1 MEEFDVV
8 LHPRHYNTHASGVEC
23 IDIVEWC
30 TFNPGN
36 AIKYL
41 WRMSDK
47 GKALEDTRKAL
58 WYVEREI
65 NRRTHWW
72 KFLQKIRRLLGEKR
86 TVPRSVVEQFYTWTE
101 AEPAGWRK
109 DAIMS
114 LWHGEDNS
122 LLMAQGTLK
131 RAIADGR
138 VD

>member
-1 MEEFDVV
+1 MVD
-8 LHPRHYNTHASGVEC
+8 HPRHYNTHKSGVEA
-23 IDIVEWC
+23 ITIVEWC
-30 TFNPGN
+30 GFNVGN

-58 WYVEREI
+58 WYIEREI

-72 KFLQKIRRLLGEKR
+72 KFIQKIRRLLGKKR
-86 TVPRSVVEQFYTWTE
+86 TIPRSVVEQFNAWSA
-101 AEPAGWRK
+101 AEPVGWRRE
-109 DAIMS
+109 AIGA

-122 LLMAQGTLK
+122 LLLAQGILQ